1 MFWMVLLVNQQ
12 CQATQSVVEGALAN
26 VPGMWWNVASGRP
39 NTLQSQNITQ
49 LYKTMIVVL

>member
-1 MFWMVLLVNQQ
+1 MVLLVNQQ

-39 NTLQSQNITQ
+39 NTPQSQNITQ